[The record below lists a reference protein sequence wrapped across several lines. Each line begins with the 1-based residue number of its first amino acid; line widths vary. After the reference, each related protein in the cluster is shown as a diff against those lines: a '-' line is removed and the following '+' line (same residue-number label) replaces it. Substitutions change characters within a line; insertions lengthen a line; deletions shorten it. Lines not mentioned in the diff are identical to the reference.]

1 MKNVLSLGL
10 VFILTVSFAGFGT
23 KPKLHPSNDKIE
35 VFFNNKL
42 SFNDLVKMKS
52 DLSQQQIELD
62 YQLLEF
68 DNDKKLKVIS
78 FRVISEGMY
87 CGSGKTAN
95 LQHSYG
101 FSIDRSPNAPFYFQ
115 VGLTRD

>member
-1 MKNVLSLGL
+1 
-10 VFILTVSFAGFGT
+10 
-23 KPKLHPSNDKIE
+23 
-35 VFFNNKL
+35 
-42 SFNDLVKMKS
+42 MKS
-52 DLSQQQIELD
+52 DLSRQQIELD

-78 FRVISEGMY
+78 FRVISEGMQ

-101 FSIDRSPNAPFYFQ
+101 FSIDRSPNAEFYFQ